1 MQSDTLNPFNNF
13 QLQFAP
19 LPPPWRHLLL
29 QREESDGNQFEK
41 ILLRHTVY
49 GQLSL
54 NQKRLL
60 IQNH

>member
-1 MQSDTLNPFNNF
+1 
-13 QLQFAP
+13 